1 MILTSLKLPFI
12 QKVVPLSFSQ
22 KSVVFKALQ
31 QDTFTLSDKERQKK
45 EVETLLSKKRK
56 FNISS
61 YKKLSSSDIEKIN
74 ETIVSR
80 THSAGER
87 SVDIAL
93 DLKDYLDKTYGANNY
108 VFCCIGTSPAG
119 VARVF
124 EFMGVETKYLP
135 ISGLTH
141 VRDFEY
147 YCNLYPDYLAFLSE
161 QGLTKEKMEKS
172 KKTYLFLDYTYTG
185 NSLKVFEEMMRNE
198 FGLDTQNSIYLSMN
212 DILEKNAKDDED
224 KYFRAR
230 YYIDNY
236 LYSPRIS
243 KYTGIPH
250 LPIEFM
256 HMISYK
262 FDDDVTVNR
271 PLARHFNFVVIDI
284 LRERGLLKENPK
296 NKDLPF

>member
-1 MILTSLKLPFI
+1 MILTSLKSPFI
-12 QKVVPLSFSQ
+12 QKVVPLFFSQ

-31 QDTFTLSDKERQKK
+31 QDTFTLSDKERQKQ

-141 VRDFEY
+141 VCDFEY
-147 YCNLYPDYLAFLSE
+147 YRNLYPDYLAFLSE

-172 KKTYLFLDYTYTG
+172 KKNSKKIRSYCVFKKIKILNIENVVRRTTLFKFSKMSYG
-185 NSLKVFEEMMRNE
+185 FRG
-198 FGLDTQNSIYLSMN
+198 GLGKS
-212 DILEKNAKDDED
+212 
-224 KYFRAR
+224 
-230 YYIDNY
+230 
-236 LYSPRIS
+236 
-243 KYTGIPH
+243 
-250 LPIEFM
+250 
-256 HMISYK
+256 
-262 FDDDVTVNR
+262 TVKW
-271 PLARHFNFVVIDI
+271 H
-284 LRERGLLKENPK
+284 GKEGVRMSRCCGALFCNT
-296 NKDLPF
+296 DAFHIM